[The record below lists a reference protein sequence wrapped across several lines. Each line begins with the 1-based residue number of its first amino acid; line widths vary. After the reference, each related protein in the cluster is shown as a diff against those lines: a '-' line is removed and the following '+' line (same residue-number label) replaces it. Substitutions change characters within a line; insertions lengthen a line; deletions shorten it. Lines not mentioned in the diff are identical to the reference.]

1 MNKTKI
7 TQARNWW
14 AGNYV
19 LQRLLLAIICFIISI
34 KKKKKLEYLDF
45 LPSGACWAV
54 LNNLTGSCSS
64 AAGKARWD
72 AEAHNPTA
80 PQTGFL
86 FPDMNRR
93 IIKVGKK
100 PLKIICPTKH
110 QCCPLTKSLTTTS
123 TRLLNTGCLRGNKW
137 CSEKSLCSI
146 LACQVA

>member
-34 KKKKKLEYLDF
+34 KKKKNWNTWTFCRL
-45 LPSGACWAV
+45 V
-54 LNNLTGSCSS
+54 L
-64 AAGKARWD
+64 
-72 AEAHNPTA
+72 AELSWTIWQAPAHQQLAKQGEMLRLITPLHPKQA
-80 PQTGFL
+80 FF
-86 FPDMNRR
+86 FPDTNRR
-93 IIKVGKK
+93 IIKVEKK

-137 CSEKSLCSI
+137 CSKKSLCSI